1 VAQLTDTIK
10 KALREKREQGESP
23 IVVIV
28 DFTLVVG
35 MDSSAAHAV
44 AKLKKIIHRFFH
56 IEVSIFVTGSDRG
69 GFPCEF
75 ALSQALCPVEDAG
88 ADWNDILVSDPN
100 KSPKASKGSSA
111 SVARGSV
118 SLIPGSA
125 AVLVPSSKVIQ
136 PPAGKV
142 CESLDEAL
150 IFAEDML
157 VARTDPTIKDSDY
170 KYTGDSEDMQSTN
183 VTLNEEKFLAKK
195 FLTELCAGDGVE
207 NLEAGVTILLKSF
220 TREIVRKDDVIWNKG
235 NSSDCAK
242 LVVLGKLMSY
252 MMEGPDTSEV
262 VKRGDMVGELGLVH
276 GTKRLTTLVCDSE
289 NAVLYSLDRQ
299 VWQKLKRE
307 HPEVAGLIDSIVILY
322 LAHRV
327 QHVSNRYFG
336 RTLPV

>member
-23 IVVIV
+23 IVVII

-75 ALSQALCPVEDAG
+75 ALSQALSPVEEAG
-88 ADWNDILVSDPN
+88 VDWNDLSDPN
-100 KSPKASKGSSA
+100 KSQNASKGSS
-111 SVARGSV
+111 SVARGSI

-125 AVLVPSSKVIQ
+125 AVLVSKAIQ
-136 PPAGKV
+136 PTGKV
-142 CESLDEAL
+142 CESLDEGL

-157 VARTDPTIKDSDY
+157 VARTDPTIKDSE
-170 KYTGDSEDMQSTN
+170 YTGESDDMHSTN

-195 FLTELCAGDGVE
+195 FLTQLCAGDGVD
-207 NLEAGVTILLKSF
+207 NLEARVNILLQFFK
-220 TREIVRKDDVIWNKG
+220 REIVMKDDVIWNQG

-242 LVVLGKLMSY
+242 FVVLGKLKSS
-252 MMEGPDTSEV
+252 MEGTGPSEV
-262 VKRGDMVGELGLVH
+262 IRRGDIVGELGLVH
-276 GTKRLTTLVCDSE
+276 GTKRLTTLVCESE
-289 NAVLYSLDRQ
+289 NAVLYSLDREG
-299 VWQKLKRE
+299 WQKLKRE
-307 HPEVAGLIDSIVILY
+307 HPEVSGMVDYIVILY